1 MMFSSPQRTQRTG
14 RIDQILTS
22 ASTASSAVA
31 LLLVLS
37 LPASAQMTG
46 APAPGYRQEPGLAA
60 SVVPAPLR
68 EVGFDQ
74 RLDERVPLDVAF
86 TDEQGQPVRLGK
98 YFREKPV
105 VLAFVYYDCPML
117 CTMIL
122 SSIASSLGVLSLGA
136 GAEFELV
143 MVSFDPRETPELAA
157 RRKAEFLARY
167 ERPAAAAGSHFL
179 TGGGPSI
186 AALTNAAGFRY
197 AWDEETKQFAH
208 PAGIVVLTP
217 DGRLARYLFGL
228 EYGARDLRLALVE
241 ASEGRIGTA
250 VDAALLYCYHY
261 DPMTGRY
268 GLVVMRILRV
278 AGAATVLA
286 IAAFIVLMVRRDRT
300 RHLAPSTRHP
310 APGTQHP

>member
-1 MMFSSPQRTQRTG
+1 M
-14 RIDQILTS
+14 
-22 ASTASSAVA
+22 
-31 LLLVLS
+31 LVLS
-37 LPASAQMTG
+37 AAPASAQMTG
-46 APAPGYRQEPGLAA
+46 TPAPGYRQEPGVAA
-60 SVVPAPLR
+60 SVVPQPLR
-68 EVGFDQ
+68 EIGFDQ
-74 RLDERVPLDVAF
+74 RLDERVPLDVGF
-86 TDEQGQPVRLGK
+86 TDEQGRPVRLGDFFGK
-98 YFREKPV
+98 KPV

-122 SSIASSLGVLSLGA
+122 SSIASSLGVLSLDA
-136 GAEFELV
+136 GQDFELV
-143 MVSFDPRETPELAA
+143 MVSFDPREKPELAS

-167 ERPAAAAGSHFL
+167 DRQTAAAGSHFL
-179 TGGGPSI
+179 TGDEPSI
-186 AALTNAAGFRY
+186 ATLTSAAGFRY
-197 AWDEETKQFAH
+197 TWDEETKQFAH
-208 PAGIVVLTP
+208 PAGIVVLTS

-268 GLVVMRILRV
+268 GLVVMRILRI

-286 IAAFIVLMVRRDRT
+286 IAAFIFVMVRRDRT
-300 RHLAPSTRHP
+300 RHPAPGTQHPASSTRHP

>member
-1 MMFSSPQRTQRTG
+1 MRSFSPQRKQRTL
-14 RIDQILTS
+14 RIHRIVTS
-22 ASTASSAVA
+22 AFSASSAVA
-31 LLLVLS
+31 LMILMSPLAAL
-37 LPASAQMTG
+37 AQMTG

-74 RLDERVPLDVAF
+74 RLDERLPLDVTF
-86 TDEQGQPVRLGK
+86 TDDQGRPVRLGD
-98 YFREKPV
+98 YFGEKPV

-122 SSIASSLGVLSLGA
+122 SSIASSLGVLSLDA
-136 GAEFELV
+136 GKDFELV

-167 ERPAAAAGSHFL
+167 DRPTAAAGSHFL
-179 TGGGPSI
+179 TGAGPSI
-186 AALTNAAGFRY
+186 ATLTSAAGFRY
-197 AWDEETKQFAH
+197 TWDEETQQFAH
-208 PAGIVVLTP
+208 PAGVVVLTP

-250 VDAALLYCYHY
+250 IDAALLYCYHY

-268 GLVVMRILRV
+268 GLVVMRILRI
-278 AGAATVLA
+278 AGVATVVA
-286 IAAFIVLMVRRDRT
+286 IAAFIVVMVRRDRT
-300 RHLAPSTRHP
+300 RHLAP
-310 APGTQHP
+310 GTQHP

>member
-1 MMFSSPQRTQRTG
+1 MWRTLRSAQVV
-14 RIDQILTS
+14 TS
-22 ASTASSAVA
+22 AV

-37 LPASAQMTG
+37 ALPASAQMTG
-46 APAPGYRQEPGLAA
+46 TPAPGYRQEPGVAA
-60 SVVPAPLR
+60 SVVPKPLR
-68 EVGFDQ
+68 EIGFDQ
-74 RLDERVPLDVAF
+74 RLDERVPLDVGF
-86 TDEQGQPVRLGK
+86 TDEQGRPVRLGD
-98 YFREKPV
+98 FFGRKPV

-122 SSIASSLGVLSLGA
+122 SSIASSLGVLSLDA
-136 GAEFELV
+136 GQDFELV
-143 MVSFDPRETPELAA
+143 MVSFDPREKPEQAS

-167 ERPAAAAGSHFL
+167 DRQTAEAGSHFL
-179 TGGGPSI
+179 TGDEPSI
-186 AALTNAAGFRY
+186 AALTSAAGFRFT
-197 AWDEETKQFAH
+197 WDEETKQFAH
-208 PAGIVVLTP
+208 PAGIVVLTS

-268 GLVVMRILRV
+268 GLVVMRILRI

-286 IAAFIVLMVRRDRT
+286 IAAFIFVMVRRDRT
-300 RHLAPSTRHP
+300 QHLAPSTRRPLSTQHP
-310 APGTQHP
+310 APGTRHP